1 MSRFMNGV
9 LNKAHKTVV
18 SAALGLT
25 VISTGIFMFRTY
37 EILFVPIDQRNKNR
51 QEVNELLNNE
61 LLLKNEE

>member
-1 MSRFMNGV
+1 MSRFMNEV

-18 SAALGLT
+18 CAALGLT
-25 VISTGIFMFRTY
+25 VISTGIFLFRTY

-51 QEVNELLNNE
+51 QDVNELINNE